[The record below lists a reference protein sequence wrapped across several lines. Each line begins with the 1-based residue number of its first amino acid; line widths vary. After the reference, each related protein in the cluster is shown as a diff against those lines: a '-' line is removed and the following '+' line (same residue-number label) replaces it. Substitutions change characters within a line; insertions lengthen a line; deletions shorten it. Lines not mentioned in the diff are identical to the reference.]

1 MRMVSCPQKWVD
13 HSRKCPSQQA
23 YRGVSSTYQPFN
35 HQTIGG
41 FMFWTNE
48 QINDYYDSH
57 PNLLLSQLSAITGKS
72 IKELK
77 IILMGE

>member
-1 MRMVSCPQKWVD
+1 MRSCILM
-13 HSRKCPSQQA
+13 RE
-23 YRGVSSTYQPFN
+23 
-35 HQTIGG
+35 I